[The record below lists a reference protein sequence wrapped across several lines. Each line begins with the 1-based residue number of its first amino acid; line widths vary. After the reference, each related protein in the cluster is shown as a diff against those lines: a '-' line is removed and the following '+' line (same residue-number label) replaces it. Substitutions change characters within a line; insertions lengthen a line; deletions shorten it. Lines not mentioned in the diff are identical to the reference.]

1 MDMLHPEVENVIC
14 YILVK
19 NLNLIGILSANHIIL
34 QFLITIFFC
43 YVHEYWKLNFMNG
56 IL

>member
-34 QFLITIFFC
+34 QFLITIFFF
-43 YVHEYWKLNFMNG
+43 VMFMNTEWDFV
-56 IL
+56 IIF